1 MSPADILTGAATLI
15 EARGKCAREYRD
27 DDGRLC
33 TVGAMREVAFGN
45 ALTAPTHY
53 KVDAVTRE
61 HYLTAHQAM
70 QNGIGDR
77 SVTNWSDDQPAEV
90 VVAALR
96 TAAVGLSTAGARS

>member
-15 EARGKCAREYRD
+15 EARGKCVREYRD

-45 ALTAPTHY
+45 ALTAPTHHG
-53 KVDAVTRE
+53 VDAAARQQ
-61 HYLTAHQAM
+61 YLTAHQAI

-90 VVAALR
+90 VVATLR
-96 TAAVGLSTAGARS
+96 ATAAELAGARS